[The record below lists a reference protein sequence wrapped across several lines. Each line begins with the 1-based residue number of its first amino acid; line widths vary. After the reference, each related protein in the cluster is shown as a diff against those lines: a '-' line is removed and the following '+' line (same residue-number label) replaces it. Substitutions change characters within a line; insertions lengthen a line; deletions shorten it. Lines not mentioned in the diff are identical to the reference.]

1 MMLPWH
7 GFRKRKVGVP
17 VKGAYAVQP
26 TRPIVASLIV
36 VAALSACSGHRGAV
50 VAAPVASDVVAPDAM
65 PAIRGLRAPSDGLLT
80 SGQPDAGAWEALA
93 GQGVTT
99 VVNLRP
105 DAEMAGR
112 DERSEV
118 EAVGMDYHQIPM
130 AGGDDINQENAAR
143 LRQIIAGAGGRVL
156 VHCASGNRAGALLA
170 LDAAASG
177 AISPHDALEYGKS
190 AGITSA
196 GIEAV
201 VRERLGLPAATD

>member
-1 MMLPWH
+1 M
-7 GFRKRKVGVP
+7 
-17 VKGAYAVQP
+17 QP
-26 TRPIVASLIV
+26 IRAIAASFILA
-36 VAALSACSGHRGAV
+36 AALAACGAHRADTVAPAAPG
-50 VAAPVASDVVAPDAM
+50 VAAPDAL
-65 PAIRGLRAPSDGLLT
+65 PAIRGLRTPTDGLLT
-80 SGQPDAGAWEALA
+80 AAQPDAGAWAALA
-93 GQGVTT
+93 AQGVTT

-118 EAVGMDYHQIPM
+118 EAAGMAYHQIPV
-130 AGGDDINQENAAR
+130 AGSADIHHENAAR

-201 VRERLGLPAATD
+201 VRERLGLPAAGE